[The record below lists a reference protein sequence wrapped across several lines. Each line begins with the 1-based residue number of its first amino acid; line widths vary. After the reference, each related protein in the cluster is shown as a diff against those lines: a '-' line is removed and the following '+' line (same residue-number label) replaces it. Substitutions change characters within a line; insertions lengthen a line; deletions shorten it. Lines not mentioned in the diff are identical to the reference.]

1 MGARAGGCP
10 ERQGGGGQPEVC
22 RPRGHCSSTIHP
34 NGFTLIELLVVIAA
48 IALLMALLVPA
59 LSRAR
64 RQAKAMVCQARLRQ
78 WGTTL
83 ALYAQDHEGRFPC
96 NVSGTAGAWLLRG
109 TLLAVTN
116 KDANAPQDS
125 FYHFRTKDI
134 ACCPLAT
141 KCSPAYQNTSQ
152 PGSSPVWFNFPPLS
166 LPGTVG
172 PTYPAWVIWAPG
184 PRFVGSYG
192 TNRFLFQPGFQST
205 LPSSLPSG
213 GEQEILRLGVDIFSL
228 GSKANIPVVLDS
240 AAPSGGPLSAS
251 DAPPASLSSSSAM
264 WPFCV
269 SRHDDFVNGLFL
281 DWSVRKI
288 GLKEL
293 WKLKWSQ
300 DFNTNGPWTQAGGVK
315 PDKWPPWMRNM
326 KDY

>member
-1 MGARAGGCP
+1 MRKKSA
-10 ERQGGGGQPEVC
+10 
-22 RPRGHCSSTIHP
+22 
-34 NGFTLIELLVVIAA
+34 FTLIELLVVIA
-48 IALLMALLVPA
+48 IITLLMAILVPA

-64 RQAKAMVCQARLRQ
+64 KQARATVCQARLRQ
-78 WGTTL
+78 WGTVL
-83 ALYAQDHEGRFPC
+83 ALYAQDNEGRFPC

-125 FYHFRTKDI
+125 FFHFRTKDI

-141 KCSPAYQNTSQ
+141 KCSPFYQNASM
-152 PGSSPVWFNFPPLS
+152 PGSSPVMFNLPPAF
-166 LPGTVG
+166 LPGTTG
-172 PTYPAWVIWAPG
+172 PRYPAWVIFAPA
-184 PRFVGSYG
+184 PWFVGSYG
-192 TNRFLFQPGFQST
+192 TNRFLFQPGFST
-205 LPSSLPSG
+205 VPSGPSS
-213 GEQEILRLGVDIFSL
+213 GEREFLRRALDIFSL

-251 DAPPASLSSSSAM
+251 DAPPSNLSLSNTGP

-269 SRHDDFVNGLFL
+269 TRHDDFVNGLFL

-315 PDKWPPWMRNM
+315 PDKWPPWMRGL